1 MANLQNI
8 LGTLLATGVGGH
20 NRRGAQ
26 GLGSILNRAGMGG
39 SGMGAGPAM
48 HARGGGMGVGPM
60 AGLGALAYLAYRAY
74 QERQQNVPPAGQGQ
88 DRIAQP
94 GGSPW
99 GAPPIGSQG
108 GSQGGS
114 LGGSGSAP
122 GGILGGILG
131 GAGASG
137 GGSLG
142 DRLSQVFQQ
151 RTAPPPDAAPSSGE
165 GAFPDLAMEDQHAL
179 LLIRAMIAAAN
190 ADGEISAAER
200 QRVLS
205 ALDEAGGGPEERQ
218 IVERELAQPQSL
230 DALVRSVTDPD
241 MAEQVYLASLMA
253 VDREHEAER
262 AYLSYLAT
270 RLKITPQ
277 RAEQLNQAA

>member
-8 LGTLLATGVGGH
+8 LGTLLATGMGGRSGR
-20 NRRGAQ
+20 NTQ
-26 GLGSILNRAGMGG
+26 DLGSVLDQ
-39 SGMGAGPAM
+39 SGTGTGPAM
-48 HARGGGMGVGPM
+48 HARSGMGVGPV

-74 QERQQNVPPAGQGQ
+74 QERQQNMPPSAKGP
-88 DRIAQP
+88 DRPEQP
-94 GGSPW
+94 ETSPW
-99 GAPPIGSQG
+99 GAPPAGSER
-108 GSQGGS
+108 SS
-114 LGGSGSAP
+114 

-142 DRLSQVFQQ
+142 ERLSQIFQT
-151 RTAPPPDAAPSSGE
+151 RTAPPPDAAPSGSDE
-165 GAFPDLAMEDQHAL
+165 GAYPPLAMEDQHAL

-190 ADGEISAAER
+190 ADGEISATER

-218 IVERELAQPQSL
+218 TVERELSQPQSL

-253 VDREHEAER
+253 VDRDHDAER
-262 AYLSYLAT
+262 AYLAYLAS
-270 RLKITPQ
+270 RLKIAPQ

>member
-8 LGTLLATGVGGH
+8 LGTLLATGMGGH
-20 NRRGAQ
+20 SGKSAQ
-26 GLGSILNRAGMGG
+26 NLGSILNRSGLAQ
-39 SGMGAGPAM
+39 SGMGSGPAM
-48 HARGGGMGVGPM
+48 HARGGMGVGPM

-74 QERQQNVPPAGQGQ
+74 QERQQNLPQSGQAPDRTGQ
-88 DRIAQP
+88 PGSSPWGTPP
-94 GGSPW
+94 GGS
-99 GAPPIGSQG
+99 GNT
-108 GSQGGS
+108 
-114 LGGSGSAP
+114 P

-131 GAGASG
+131 GVGAG
-137 GGSLG
+137 GGGTLG
-142 DRLSQVFQQ
+142 ERLSQVFQT
-151 RTAPPPDAAPSSGE
+151 RTASPSGGAPSDNDDDS
-165 GAFPDLAMEDQHAL
+165 AYPPLAMEDQHAL

-205 ALDEAGGGPEERQ
+205 ALDEAGGGPEERR
-218 IVERELAQPQSL
+218 IVERELSQPQSL

-253 VDREHEAER
+253 VDRDHEAER
-262 AYLSYLAT
+262 AYLAYLAT
-270 RLKITPQ
+270 RLRIAPQ

>member
-8 LGTLLATGVGGH
+8 LGTLLATGMGGH
-20 NRRGAQ
+20 SRRSPQ
-26 GLGSILNRAGMGG
+26 DLGSILTRSGMGG
-39 SGMGAGPAM
+39 GPAM
-48 HARGGGMGVGPM
+48 HARSGMGVGPM

-74 QERQQNVPPAGQGQ
+74 QERQQNMPSSGQAPAPSG
-88 DRIAQP
+88 QP
-94 GGSPW
+94 GTSPW
-99 GAPPIGSQG
+99 GSPPS
-108 GSQGGS
+108 
-114 LGGSGSAP
+114 GSGNTP

-142 DRLSQVFQQ
+142 ERLSQVFQQ
-151 RTAPPPDAAPSSGE
+151 RTAPPPDATPPAAGE
-165 GAFPDLAMEDQHAL
+165 GAFPELAMEDQHAL

-200 QRVLS
+200 QRVMA
-205 ALDEAGGGPEERQ
+205 ALDEAGGGPEERR
-218 IVERELAQPQSL
+218 IVEQELSQPQSL
-230 DALVRSVTDPD
+230 DSLVRSVTDPD

-262 AYLSYLAT
+262 AYLTYLAT
-270 RLKITPQ
+270 RLKIAPQ

>member
-8 LGTLLATGVGGH
+8 LGTLLATGMGGH
-20 NRRGAQ
+20 SRRSPQ
-26 GLGSILNRAGMGG
+26 DLGSILTR
-39 SGMGAGPAM
+39 SGMGSGSAM
-48 HARGGGMGVGPM
+48 HARSGMGVGPM

-74 QERQQNVPPAGQGQ
+74 QERQQNMPSSGQNPARSG
-88 DRIAQP
+88 QP
-94 GGSPW
+94 GSSPW
-99 GAPPIGSQG
+99 GAPPS
-108 GSQGGS
+108 
-114 LGGSGSAP
+114 GSGNTP

-142 DRLSQVFQQ
+142 ERLSHVFQQ
-151 RTAPPPDAAPSSGE
+151 RTAPPPDAAPSGAGE
-165 GAFPDLAMEDQHAL
+165 GAFPELAMEDQHAL

-205 ALDEAGGGPEERQ
+205 ALDEAGGGPEERR
-218 IVERELAQPQSL
+218 IVEQELSQPQSL
-230 DALVRSVTDPD
+230 DSLVRSVTDPD

-270 RLKITPQ
+270 RLKIAPQ

>member
-8 LGTLLATGVGGH
+8 LGTLLATGMGGH
-20 NRRGAQ
+20 KRSGAQ
-26 GLGSILNRAGMGG
+26 DLGGILNRAGLGG
-39 SGMGAGPAM
+39 SGTGGSGTGAGPAM
-48 HARGGGMGVGPM
+48 HARGGMGVGPM

-74 QERQQNVPPAGQGQ
+74 QERQQNMPPAGQGT
-88 DRIAQP
+88 DRTTQP
-94 GGSPW
+94 GSSPW
-99 GAPPIGSQG
+99 GAPPAGSQG
-108 GSQGGS
+108 GPQGGS
-114 LGGSGSAP
+114 GAAP

-131 GAGASG
+131 GAGAAG
-137 GGSLG
+137 VGSLG
-142 DRLSQVFQQ
+142 DRLSQMFQQ

-190 ADGEISAAER
+190 ADGDISAAER

-205 ALDEAGGGPEERQ
+205 ALDEAGGGPEERR
-218 IVERELAQPQSL
+218 IVEQELAQPQSL

-253 VDREHEAER
+253 VDRDHEAER

-270 RLKITPQ
+270 RLKIDPQ

>member
-8 LGTLLATGVGGH
+8 LGTLLATGMGGH
-20 NRRGAQ
+20 SRRSPQ
-26 GLGSILNRAGMGG
+26 DLGSILNR

-48 HARGGGMGVGPM
+48 HARGGMGVGPM

-74 QERQQNVPPAGQGQ
+74 QERQQNMPSSGQNPARSG
-88 DRIAQP
+88 QP
-94 GGSPW
+94 GSSPW
-99 GAPPIGSQG
+99 GAPPS
-108 GSQGGS
+108 
-114 LGGSGSAP
+114 GSGNTP

-142 DRLSQVFQQ
+142 ERLSQVFQQ
-151 RTAPPPDAAPSSGE
+151 RTAPPPDAAPSGSGE
-165 GAFPDLAMEDQHAL
+165 GAFPELAMEDQHAL

-200 QRVLS
+200 QRVMS

-218 IVERELAQPQSL
+218 IVERELSQPQSL
-230 DALVRSVTDPD
+230 DSLVRSVTDPD

-270 RLKITPQ
+270 RLKIAPQ

>member
-8 LGTLLATGVGGH
+8 LGTLLATGMGGH
-20 NRRGAQ
+20 NRKGTQ
-26 GLGSILNRAGMGG
+26 NLGSILNRAGLSH

-48 HARGGGMGVGPM
+48 HARGGMGVGPM

-74 QERQQNVPPAGQGQ
+74 QERQQNMPSSGPSSGQPPSGQAPARFG
-88 DRIAQP
+88 QP
-94 GGSPW
+94 GASPW
-99 GAPPIGSQG
+99 GAPSA
-108 GSQGGS
+108 
-114 LGGSGSAP
+114 GSGNTP

-142 DRLSQVFQQ
+142 ERLSQVFQQ
-151 RTAPPPDAAPSSGE
+151 RTAPPPDAAPAGAGE
-165 GAFPDLAMEDQHAL
+165 GAFPELAMEDQHAL

-200 QRVLS
+200 QRVMS

-218 IVERELAQPQSL
+218 IVERELSQPQSL

-253 VDREHEAER
+253 VDRDHEAER
-262 AYLSYLAT
+262 AYLTYLAT
-270 RLKITPQ
+270 RLKIAPQ

>member
-8 LGTLLATGVGGH
+8 LGTLLATGMGGH
-20 NRRGAQ
+20 SRRSPQ
-26 GLGSILNRAGMGG
+26 DLGSILNR
-39 SGMGAGPAM
+39 SGMGSGSAM
-48 HARGGGMGVGPM
+48 HARSGMGVGPM

-74 QERQQNVPPAGQGQ
+74 QERQQNMPPSGPSSGQPSSGQ
-88 DRIAQP
+88 APARSGQP
-94 GGSPW
+94 GTSPW
-99 GAPPIGSQG
+99 GAPPS
-108 GSQGGS
+108 
-114 LGGSGSAP
+114 GSGSTP

-142 DRLSQVFQQ
+142 ERLSQVFQQ
-151 RTAPPPDAAPSSGE
+151 RTAPPPDAAPSGADE
-165 GAFPDLAMEDQHAL
+165 GAFPELAMEDQHAL

-190 ADGEISAAER
+190 ADGEISPAER
-200 QRVLS
+200 QRVMS
-205 ALDEAGGGPEERQ
+205 ALDEAGGGPEERR
-218 IVERELAQPQSL
+218 IVEQELSQPQSL
-230 DALVRSVTDPD
+230 DSLVRSVTDPD

-262 AYLSYLAT
+262 AYLTYLAT
-270 RLKITPQ
+270 RLKIAPQ

>member
-8 LGTLLATGVGGH
+8 LGTLLATGMGGH

-26 GLGSILNRAGMGG
+26 DLGSILNRAGIGG

-48 HARGGGMGVGPM
+48 HARGGMGVGPM

-74 QERQQNVPPAGQGQ
+74 QERQQNMPPAGQGR
-88 DRIAQP
+88 DRTAQP

-99 GAPPIGSQG
+99 GAPPVGTQG
-108 GSQGGS
+108 GSGN
-114 LGGSGSAP
+114 AP
-122 GGILGGILG
+122 GGILG
-131 GAGASG
+131 GAGATG

-165 GAFPDLAMEDQHAL
+165 GAFPELAMEDQHAL

-205 ALDEAGGGPEERQ
+205 ALDEAGGGPEERR

-270 RLKITPQ
+270 RLKIAPQ
-277 RAEQLNQAA
+277 RAEQLNKAA